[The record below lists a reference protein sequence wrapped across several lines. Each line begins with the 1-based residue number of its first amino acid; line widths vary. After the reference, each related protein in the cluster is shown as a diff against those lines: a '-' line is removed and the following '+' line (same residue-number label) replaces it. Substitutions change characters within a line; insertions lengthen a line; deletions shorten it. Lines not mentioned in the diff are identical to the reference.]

1 MTDHVPINPCTIP
14 QFTGDLD
21 ALERNR
27 TAIDSAAGTFRDAGS
42 NVDSEFQ
49 GLSAFYSAPEAEK
62 LFATTKPVKTDSD
75 FFADQLES
83 AAKALGE
90 YITEARPIVARLKE
104 LQAKATTFSGKIS
117 GDAHWKDDGDKID
130 ENNDLI
136 HDVNTAVS
144 AFWAAER
151 TCANKIRALYCA
163 APLVA
168 DDGSHGA
175 NMYGYKGEDLNKA
188 QDLPWGSQLEETHRA
203 WEIGYWVKS
212 FVWDGLIV
220 DGIWGTIRGLG
231 TLVGVDGWDK
241 AGQAWTGLAKLATG
255 LVIASVPVVG
265 TAFWLADDKDLP
277 GWIRD
282 SRTAVKETGK
292 ALVAW
297 DEWGKNPARAAGAVT
312 FNVLTTVFTG
322 GAGTAAKAG
331 TVAKVIGVAGKAGRL
346 IDPMTYIGKAG
357 SLAKVKVGDLFA
369 NLGKVDGAFPKIT
382 DVVWKDLPKADLP
395 GVKFPHPEDTVRL
408 PDDALGRPQFYDKTT
423 HQLLD
428 HNGLP
433 KQDLTTVPR
442 GPDHPLADIP
452 KKQEVTVGGPS
463 HTVEATSHTPGTVA
477 DHTPGGAADH
487 TPGGTASHTPHNSH
501 TEPGGTGTT
510 PGHGGT
516 DTTPTT
522 GATHHPDTPSTG
534 GGHGGGGIPHQGGGG
549 GIPDNLGHGSGIP
562 DGLGHG
568 DGAGPALPGHGDR
581 PELPPHRENAHQ
593 YTDAEK
599 RQIMEYQVHRAND
612 PTDPYF
618 KQYYNKLGYR
628 LRADVP
634 DHTGLVPPQLVE
646 TAPDVWVPKSD
657 IPPPVPPD
665 YLGKATSID
674 HAHPSVTQD
683 MRDSLDQAAKE
694 RHDAITADKGP
705 HDAYGE
711 AKKAHKLLDTPETQ
725 AALDAARA
733 EHAPLHEALSKKSE
747 AYGEAIAR
755 EHAIPREFPGAKEE
769 KLHGPDNGNDQFD
782 QVYKHGDRYVVV
794 EAKSHVT
801 TDLGERRIG
810 GKRVSQGTREYFE
823 DILKQMKKRGRDI
836 PSEKDLY
843 EALKAALDADPPR
856 IDYVVVKG
864 ADNTGTYA
872 GYTLRHFDLT
882 K

>member
-21 ALERNR
+21 ALEKNKA
-27 TAIDSAAGTFRDAGS
+27 AIDTAAGTFRDAGS

-83 AAKALGE
+83 ASKALGE

-104 LQAKATTFSGKIS
+104 LQAKATTFSNKIS
-117 GDAHWKDDGDKID
+117 GDKHWKDDGDKID

-136 HDVNTAVS
+136 HDVNAAVS

-168 DDGSHGA
+168 DDGSHGD

-231 TLVGVDGWDK
+231 TLIGVDGWDK

-255 LVIASVPVVG
+255 LTLASIPGVG
-265 TAFWLADDKDLP
+265 TAFWMLPDKDLP
-277 GWIRD
+277 PWIRD

-331 TVAKVIGVAGKAGRL
+331 TVAKVISVAGKAGRL

-357 SLAKVKVGDLFA
+357 QLAKVKVGDLFA
-369 NLGKVDGAFPKIT
+369 NFGKVDGAFPKIT
-382 DVVWKDLPKADLP
+382 DVVWKDLPKADMP

-428 HNGLP
+428 HQGLP
-433 KQDLTTVPR
+433 KQDLTSVPK
-442 GPDHPLADIP
+442 GPDHPLAEVP
-452 KKQEVTVGGPS
+452 KREDVTVGAPKHQEVTVGGPN
-463 HTVEATSHTPGTVA
+463 HPTT
-477 DHTPGGAADH
+477 HTPGGSTTH
-487 TPGGTASHTPHNSH
+487 PVGGTADNLPHNSH
-501 TEPGGTGTT
+501 TEPGGGT

-516 DTTPTT
+516 DTTPT
-522 GATHHPDTPSTG
+522 GGGHGDTPSTG
-534 GGHGGGGIPHQGGGG
+534 GHG
-549 GIPDNLGHGSGIP
+549 
-562 DGLGHG
+562 DGPGGHG
-568 DGAGPALPGHGDR
+568 DGPGGHGDGPGDGPGGGDHTPGGGDHGGTGDGQPPGGDHTPSPDGGEPKPMVR
-581 PELPPHRENAHQ
+581 GGEAEQRLRDAVKELPGKERPKPDVLERALERLAENPRGQQVADIIGSGAFKNSDNFSQVVSSMGARKVGMLEPALDQIIFADDLAKSGLKPDDIHFEVKKAEFED
-593 YTDAEK
+593 TDVYYGPKDGESWGYQMKRLENPVDPVSEITRGKYLSQITHSTADNKLMLVDGQGTIAEWTARGAVDDLLEINK
-599 RQIMEYQVHRAND
+599 NGRGKWGAGKGVAFVIRLDDGVLVVPPGTR
-612 PTDPYF
+612 TDPMGM
-618 KQYYNKLGYR
+618 L
-628 LRADVP
+628 
-634 DHTGLVPPQLVE
+634 
-646 TAPDVWVPKSD
+646 
-657 IPPPVPPD
+657 
-665 YLGKATSID
+665 
-674 HAHPSVTQD
+674 
-683 MRDSLDQAAKE
+683 
-694 RHDAITADKGP
+694 KG
-705 HDAYGE
+705 
-711 AKKAHKLLDTPETQ
+711 
-725 AALDAARA
+725 
-733 EHAPLHEALSKKSE
+733 
-747 AYGEAIAR
+747 
-755 EHAIPREFPGAKEE
+755 
-769 KLHGPDNGNDQFD
+769 
-782 QVYKHGDRYVVV
+782 
-794 EAKSHVT
+794 
-801 TDLGERRIG
+801 
-810 GKRVSQGTREYFE
+810 SQ
-823 DILKQMKKRGRDI
+823 
-836 PSEKDLY
+836 
-843 EALKAALDADPPR
+843 
-856 IDYVVVKG
+856 
-864 ADNTGTYA
+864 
-872 GYTLRHFDLT
+872 
-882 K
+882 

>member
-21 ALERNR
+21 ALEKNKA
-27 TAIDSAAGTFRDAGS
+27 AIDTAAGTFRDAGS

-83 AAKALGE
+83 ASKALGE

-104 LQAKATTFSGKIS
+104 LQAKATTFSNKIS
-117 GDAHWKDDGDKID
+117 GDKHWKDDGDKID

-136 HDVNTAVS
+136 HDVNAAVS

-168 DDGSHGA
+168 DDGSHGD

-231 TLVGVDGWDK
+231 TLIGVDGWDK

-255 LVIASVPVVG
+255 LTLASIPGVG
-265 TAFWLADDKDLP
+265 TAFWMLPDKDLP
-277 GWIRD
+277 PWIRD

-331 TVAKVIGVAGKAGRL
+331 TVAKVISVAGKAGRL

-357 SLAKVKVGDLFA
+357 QLAKVKVGDLFA
-369 NLGKVDGAFPKIT
+369 NFGKVDGAFPKIT
-382 DVVWKDLPKADLP
+382 DVVWKDLPKADMP

-428 HNGLP
+428 HQGLP
-433 KQDLTTVPR
+433 KQDLTSVPK
-442 GPDHPLADIP
+442 GPDHPLAEVP

-463 HTVEATSHTPGTVA
+463 HTVEATT
-477 DHTPGGAADH
+477 H
-487 TPGGTASHTPHNSH
+487 TPGGTAGHTPGGTADHTPHNSH
-501 TEPGGTGTT
+501 TEPGGTTG
-510 PGHGGT
+510 GHGGT
-516 DTTPTT
+516 DTTPT
-522 GATHHPDTPSTG
+522 G
-534 GGHGGGGIPHQGGGG
+534 GGHGDTTPTGGDHGGTGHGDGPTVPHQGDGPGGGG
-549 GIPDNLGHGSGIP
+549 GGH
-562 DGLGHG
+562 DGPGGGGH
-568 DGAGPALPGHGDR
+568 DGAGPENEPVHLDGDKIAQQPSGKMA
-581 PELPPHRENAHQ
+581 PEREAAV
-593 YTDAEK
+593 TDALTK
-599 RQIMEYQVHRAND
+599 AKVLPVDQGRML
-612 PTDPYF
+612 T
-618 KQYYNKLGYR
+618 
-628 LRADVP
+628 
-634 DHTGLVPPQLVE
+634 QL
-646 TAPDVWVPKSD
+646 
-657 IPPPVPPD
+657 
-665 YLGKATSID
+665 
-674 HAHPSVTQD
+674 
-683 MRDSLDQAAKE
+683 
-694 RHDAITADKGP
+694 
-705 HDAYGE
+705 
-711 AKKAHKLLDTPETQ
+711 
-725 AALDAARA
+725 
-733 EHAPLHEALSKKSE
+733 KKSE
-747 AYGEAIAR
+747 YGAAVADYIASGKFADIPNYGELISQVKQPGMMPAVHQAL
-755 EHAIPREFPGAKEE
+755 EHAAELQARNIGHIEFELKLPERGLDLDVLTRVDGRIEYGAQLKDVQSVKGIKSAVKGIVE
-769 KLHGPDNGNDQFD
+769 KQLR
-782 QVYKHGDRYVVV
+782 GDGVDV
-794 EAKSHVT
+794 
-801 TDLGERRIG
+801 
-810 GKRVSQGTREYFE
+810 
-823 DILKQMKKRGRDI
+823 
-836 PSEKDLY
+836 
-843 EALKAALDADPPR
+843 KAAILDVHDL
-856 IDYVVVKG
+856 KG
-864 ADNTGTYA
+864 ALTERDLSTVQRAADRTNA
-872 GYTLRHFDLT
+872 SFELRFDDGSITVYPTNAT
-882 K
+882 KP